1 MSLKQEIGFRRHK
14 PVEAGM
20 FYIDC
25 NDFVEKLYVSV
36 IELKNRIIAHLKNKA
51 AVYVD
56 QWVFE

>member
-1 MSLKQEIGFRRHK
+1 MSLKQEIEFRRHK

-25 NDFVEKLYVSV
+25 NDFVEKLYISV

-51 AVYVD
+51 ILYVD
-56 QWVFE
+56 Q